1 MKRPIAPKIVG
12 VIASLRDLVRATGMT
27 RPPDLFE
34 LRLDHVVGRLSILQK
49 HLPGLT
55 APLIIT
61 ARDPREGGANNLSP
75 ARRRNLL
82 LEFLPRAK
90 YIDVELRSAR
100 AFQSVLQA
108 AARNKIATII
118 SFHDFEATPSEARL
132 DEIATRA
139 RSLGAAIVKVATRT
153 DTHPQLDRLLDF
165 FERQR
170 RAADVVAM
178 GIGKLGR
185 ASRLELARRGCF
197 LNYAHLGSPIAS
209 GQLSI
214 RELRRFADRS
224 DAVS

>member
-1 MKRPIAPKIVG
+1 MMPRKIVG
-12 VIASLRDLVRATGMT
+12 VIFSRADLEGALRMR

-34 LRLDHVVGRLSILQK
+34 LRLDRLLATAVPQ
-49 HLPGLT
+49 LP

-75 ARRRNLL
+75 ARRRALL

-90 YIDVELRSAR
+90 YIDLEQRSAR
-100 AFQSVLQA
+100 ALQPVLRA
-108 AARNKIATII
+108 AARNKTATII
-118 SFHDFEATPSEARL
+118 SFHDFEATPSTARL
-132 DEIATRA
+132 DEIASRA

-153 DTHPQLDRLLDF
+153 DTAAQLDRLLDF

-170 RAADVVAM
+170 GAADVVAM
-178 GIGKLGR
+178 GLGKLGR
-185 ASRLELARRGCF
+185 ASRLELWQRGCL
-197 LNYAHLGSPIAS
+197 LNYAHLGSPAAS

-214 RELRRFADRS
+214 RELRRFAERS